1 MLLLFTKITAVCII
15 IVKNSKFKSK
25 TSGGNVIKFNGSEFA
40 RINDCAIEAITF
52 TRAIMQK
59 FSFTR
64 ANNFVR
70 MFHARFEEN
79 LASTFPMQLQGST
92 VQSGTYRI
100 AENLEVEVL
109 SVSEAYREPSKKSL
123 AFDMTPDLLSPEVL
137 YSNQDA
143 DRMFRGQL
151 VFNIQY
157 ESLESLVICSR
168 YEAFPPIVIPLEKE
182 IFKTVPATTG
192 EDNNSFELVDNRRK
206 AERE

>member
-1 MLLLFTKITAVCII
+1 MIRL
-15 IVKNSKFKSK
+15 ND
-25 TSGGNVIKFNGSEFA
+25 SEFA

-52 TRAIMQK
+52 TRAIMQE

-64 ANNFVR
+64 ANIFVR
-70 MFHARFEEN
+70 LFHARFEEN
-79 LASTFPMQLQGST
+79 LANTFPVQIQRST

-109 SVSEAYREPSKKSL
+109 SVSEAYRDPSQKSL
-123 AFDMTPDLLSPEVL
+123 AFDMTPDLLPPEVL

-192 EDNNSFELVDNRRK
+192 EDDNSFKLVDNIRK